1 MKSFAHQFVMIS
13 GGSSGIGLALAEE
26 FARLGA
32 NLCILARREEML
44 AQAATRIQQQFA
56 SEQQWVR
63 TISVDIVD
71 RAALQEKL
79 NACMQSMGVPD
90 LVINS
95 AGVAHPGHFENLSYE
110 IFDWMMNV
118 NYMGTVNVCK
128 TVIPGM
134 IQRRSG
140 KIVNISSV
148 AGFLGVYGYTAYSGS
163 KFAVRGFSDALRSE
177 MKLHNIQVQTVFPP
191 DTQTPQLEYENQYK
205 PKITEALSSSA
216 GIMSAE
222 KVAKNIIR
230 GIQKHKPL
238 IIPGFESQLMF
249 FLSNLLGA
257 WMYPIMDL
265 MVKNASKK

>member
-205 PKITEALSSSA
+205 PKITKALSSSA

-257 WMYPIMDL
+257 WMYPIMDW